1 MRTGKGKTFRIILKN
16 VRGVGK
22 IKVISFLGGA
32 GQNRA
37 VTPLLYICNTN
48 LKVPVHIIIM

>member
-1 MRTGKGKTFRIILKN
+1 MRTGKGKTFQIILKN
-16 VRGVGK
+16 ARGAGK